1 MKKIAAVI
9 IVAALIVAGVFIYLT
24 SGKEAGNGQSE
35 VRTAKVV
42 RGDLLI
48 EVAASGT
55 VTPDVEVIVKSKA
68 GGEITSFPF
77 NEGDIVEKGQAV
89 VDLDPSTEL
98 ARKNQAE
105 ANLMMAKAREEK
117 ASVALKDAGVKHR
130 RHRQL
135 YDEGIISRQELDDA
149 EIVELKA
156 RSDVKIAEAERFQM
170 SEALKEAQERLDDT
184 RIRAPF
190 TGTILKKFV
199 DRGQVI
205 SSTLS
210 SASEGTQIFSMAN
223 LDNIY
228 VSAQV
233 DEVDISRI
241 EVGQS
246 AAASIDS
253 LPERLFSGVVARIA
267 PKGKVD
273 RTVTVFDVVVEITD
287 EGKSL
292 LRPGMTATVKMLV
305 DRVDGALLVPREAL
319 KLKDGKAGVY
329 VMKAGKPGWVPV
341 TPGMTD
347 GIISEVEG
355 GLLPGDEVVVSDI
368 EKGGNNRKKRI
379 LF

>member
-24 SGKEAGNGQSE
+24 SVKEAGNGQLE

-347 GIISEVEG
+347 GITSEVEG
-355 GLLPGDEVVVSDI
+355 GLSPGDEVVVSDI

>member
-24 SGKEAGNGQSE
+24 SVKEAGNGQLE

-233 DEVDISRI
+233 DEVDITRI

-246 AAASIDS
+246 AAASVDS

-319 KLKDGKAGVY
+319 KLKDGKTGVY

-347 GIISEVEG
+347 GITSEVEG
-355 GLLPGDEVVVSDI
+355 GLSPGDEVVVSDI
-368 EKGGNNRKKRI
+368 EKGNNRKKRI